1 MNNEWLT
8 AKEVSEYL
16 KVSLATV
23 YRWTSEGILTKY
35 KAGRTSRYKR
45 AEVDEA
51 MKAGQEGE

>member
-1 MNNEWLT
+1 METEWLT
-8 AKEVSEYL
+8 AIDVSKYL

-45 AEVDEA
+45 AEVDQA
-51 MKAGQEGE
+51 MERG